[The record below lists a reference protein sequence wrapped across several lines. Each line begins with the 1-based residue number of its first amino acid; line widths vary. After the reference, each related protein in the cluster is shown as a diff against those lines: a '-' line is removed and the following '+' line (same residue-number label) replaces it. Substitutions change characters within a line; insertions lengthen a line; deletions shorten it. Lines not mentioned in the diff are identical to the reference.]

1 MPRRKVI
8 EKRQVMPDPRF
19 NSVLVSKFTNGIMEC
34 GKKSIAQRIFYDA
47 MDIVAKKVTDDD
59 PLTVFEEA
67 MDKVRPKVEVKSR
80 RVGGATY
87 QVPMEVRQTRRN
99 ALAIRWIISFAKS
112 RSGKSMSEKL
122 AAEFMD
128 AYNNRGA
135 AVKKRDDTHRMAEAN
150 KAFAHY
156 RW

>member
-1 MPRRKVI
+1 MPRRKII
-8 EKRQVMPDPRF
+8 EKRQVSPDPRF
-19 NSVLVSKFTNGIMEC
+19 NSVLVSKFTNGIMQR
-34 GKKSIAQRIFYDA
+34 GKKSVAQRIFYDA
-47 MDIVAKKVTDDD
+47 MDIVASKMTDED
-59 PLTVFEEA
+59 PMTIFEEA

-99 ALAIRWIISFAKS
+99 ALAIRWIIDFAKS
-112 RSGKSMSEKL
+112 RSGGAMSEKL
-122 AAEFMD
+122 AAEIMD

>member
-1 MPRRKVI
+1 MPRRKIV
-8 EKRQVMPDPRF
+8 EKRQVAPDPRF

-47 MDIVAKKVTDDD
+47 MDIVAAKVTDDD

-99 ALAIRWIISFAKS
+99 ALAIRWIIAFAKS